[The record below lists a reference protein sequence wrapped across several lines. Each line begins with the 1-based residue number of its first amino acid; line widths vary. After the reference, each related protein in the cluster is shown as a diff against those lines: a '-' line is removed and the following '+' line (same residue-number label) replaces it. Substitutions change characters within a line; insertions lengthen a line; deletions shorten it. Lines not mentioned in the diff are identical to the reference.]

1 MKQTRYVV
9 FIVTN
14 SALNEKHETK
24 NLQGNNK
31 LARGFCISGAAMYYS
46 KRKIAWRITNFMQ
59 SVMRSHL
66 RFTKAPLT
74 IVRHPCAIVHAHW
87 WLSGW

>member
-46 KRKIAWRITNFMQ
+46 KLSWKIASRAIFK
-59 SVMRSHL
+59 VL
-66 RFTKAPLT
+66 CVL
-74 IVRHPCAIVHAHW
+74 ICA
-87 WLSGW
+87 S